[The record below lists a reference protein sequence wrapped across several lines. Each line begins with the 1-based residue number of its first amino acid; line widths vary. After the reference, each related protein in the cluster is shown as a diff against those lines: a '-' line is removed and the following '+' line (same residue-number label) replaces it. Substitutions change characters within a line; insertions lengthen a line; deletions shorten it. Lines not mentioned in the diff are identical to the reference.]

1 MRSSSAPTT
10 RSRSVPGRNHPDRTE
25 PNGSTPNRR
34 KGTCMSNSRALAG
47 PSPTTHPEPG
57 HRPGRQG
64 VWKVLRAEW
73 IKLRSLRST
82 TWTLLAVVAGSLLV
96 TFLATH
102 GVQRHGSGS
111 FVGFDPTN
119 QSLTGMALGSLA
131 IGVLGV
137 LAITGE
143 YGSGTIRS
151 SLAATPRRPLFLA
164 GKALVVGAITLVVGE
179 VMTFACFFL
188 GQSILSGNAPTASLG
203 QSGVVEALALT
214 GAYMALL
221 GMFGLGLG
229 VIIRNTA
236 GAITAFV
243 GLTFLL
249 PVVLQPLNSHGN
261 PGRFAPEQ
269 ILANSVA
276 VVVHQSGELSPR
288 SGF

>member
-1 MRSSSAPTT
+1 MTTTNLVKAPAGG
-10 RSRSVPGRNHPDRTE
+10 SRYGAVQ
-25 PNGSTPNRR
+25 
-34 KGTCMSNSRALAG
+34 A
-47 PSPTTHPEPG
+47 
-57 HRPGRQG
+57 
-64 VWKVLRAEW
+64 VRAEFS
-73 IKLRSLRST
+73 KLRSLRST
-82 TWTLLAVVAGSLLV
+82 KWTLLVVVAGSLLL
-96 TFLATH
+96 TFLATNH
-102 GVQRHGSGS
+102 IHESQPGQIFR
-111 FVGFDPTN
+111 FDPTN

-164 GKALVVGAITLVVGE
+164 GKAMVVGAITLVVGE

-203 QSGVVEALALT
+203 QSGVAEALALT

-229 VIIRNTA
+229 LIIRNTA
-236 GAITAFV
+236 GSITAFV

-249 PVVLQPLNSHGN
+249 PVVLQPLNAHGN

-276 VVVHQSGELSPR
+276 TVVHQSGQLSPAT
-288 SGF
+288 GFLWMVFYCALVLVVGVMLLVRRDA